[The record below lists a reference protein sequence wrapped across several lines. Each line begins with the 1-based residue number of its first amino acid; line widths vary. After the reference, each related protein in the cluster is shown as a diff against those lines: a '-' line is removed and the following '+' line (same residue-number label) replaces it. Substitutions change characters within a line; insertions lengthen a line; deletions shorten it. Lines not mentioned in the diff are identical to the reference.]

1 MSYDETVR
9 YLYRLQK
16 FGIKFGLENI
26 SRLMSALDN
35 PHTSF
40 SAVHVAGTNGKGST
54 SAIIASILQA
64 AGLRVGLFTSP
75 HLISFTERIRING
88 EEISEDGVIEY
99 AEEIKDIVSRL
110 DGFSPTFFEVVT
122 AIAMLYF
129 NREKVDAAVVEV
141 GMGGRLDATNII
153 SPEVSVITSI
163 GFDHMDF
170 LGNTLEEI
178 AGEKTGIIKNNI
190 PVVSAEQLPEAGRVI
205 EKKAGE
211 KKSALSVYGRDF
223 SSVLKSEDTE
233 GICFDYSDAS
243 LKIDD
248 LMLPLAG
255 RHQMRNASVAI
266 RAAELFLRKLYRS
279 ASPSSAPRRGHEEE
293 YPIREG
299 LKNVRWPGRLEFVS
313 YDPPVLIDGAHNPS
327 AAASLAENLRDI
339 FLKKFKK
346 IIMVIGIMGDKD
358 IRGIIEPLLPLSSY
372 SILTASAYD
381 RAASPERLSGT
392 AASLGFSAV
401 HIAPTVRDAIALA
414 IKHSKEV
421 NGPPRTGTEAGDSA
435 LIVITGSF
443 YTIGEA
449 KEALGQKGVLTR
461 LRE

>member
-9 YLYRLQK
+9 YLYGLRK
-16 FGIKFGLENI
+16 YGIKFGLENI
-26 SRLMSALDN
+26 SRLMSAFDN

-40 SAVHVAGTNGKGST
+40 PAIHVAGTNGKGST

-88 EEISEDGVIEY
+88 KEITEEEVIEY
-99 AEEIKDIVSRL
+99 AEEIKDTVSRL

-122 AIAMLYF
+122 ALAMLYF
-129 NREKVDAAVVEV
+129 RRKKVDAAVVEV

-153 SPEVSVITSI
+153 TPEVSVITSI
-163 GFDHMDF
+163 GIDHAEF

-178 AGEKTGIIKNNI
+178 AREKAGIIKNNI
-190 PVVSAEQLPEAGRVI
+190 PLISAEQLPEAGTVI
-205 EKKAGE
+205 EKNARE
-211 KKSALSVYGRDF
+211 KNSSLSVLGRDF
-223 SSVLKSEDTE
+223 SSVLESEDTE
-233 GICFDYSDAS
+233 GICFDYSDAARQF
-243 LKIDD
+243 DG

-255 RHQMRNASVAI
+255 EHQMRNASVAI
-266 RAAELFLRKLYRS
+266 RAAELFLKKYRS
-279 ASPSSAPRRGHEEE
+279 ASPSSDLRREHEEE
-293 YPIREG
+293 YLIREG

-313 YDPPVLIDGAHNPS
+313 YDPPIIIDGAHNPS
-327 AAASLAENLRDI
+327 AAAVLAETLRDI

-346 IIMVIGIMGDKD
+346 IILVIGIMGDKD
-358 IRGIIEPLLPLSSY
+358 IKGIIGPLLPLASY

-381 RAASPERLSGT
+381 RAASPARLSET

-401 HIAPTVRDAIALA
+401 QTALTVRDAIGLA
-414 IKHSKEV
+414 IKYGKEAC
-421 NGPPRTGTEAGDSA
+421 GSAGGKAENSA